1 MFTGLVEGMGTVA
14 DLVTQGPAIRLVID
28 VGDLAEGCQIGDSVA
43 INGCC
48 LTVVEIDAQK
58 LGFDAVPETLRCTNL
73 GKLASGSQV
82 NIERSL
88 RMGDKLGG
96 HLVTGHIDAVGQLD
110 ERRDEDE
117 WSFFWFRC
125 PRRLTIQMAAKGS
138 ITIDGISLT
147 LVDVEEERFSVAL
160 IPHTLTVT
168 TMGRLVVG
176 DDVNLETDLLAKYVE
191 RQVRGFAGNA
201 KPESPTRG

>member
-1 MFTGLVEGMGTVA
+1 MFTGLVEGKGTVA
-14 DLVTQGPAIRLVID
+14 GLVARGSGIRLVID
-28 VGDLAEGCQIGDSVA
+28 VESLVEGCQIGDSVA
-43 INGCC
+43 VNGCC
-48 LTVVEIDAQK
+48 LTVVEILGQQ

-117 WSFFWFRC
+117 QGN
-125 PRRLTIQMAAKGS
+125 RRLREPHRGWPAAAS
-138 ITIDGISLT
+138 CGIR
-147 LVDVEEERFSVAL
+147 D
-160 IPHTLTVT
+160 H
-168 TMGRLVVG
+168 G
-176 DDVNLETDLLAKYVE
+176 
-191 RQVRGFAGNA
+191 
-201 KPESPTRG
+201 